1 MIRLKSS
8 KLFLLGSIDL
18 VVTSPPYFRKR
29 EYPGVSLGSEV
40 DYVDYLRSLAS
51 LFMKVHRILKPTGSV
66 WLNLGDTYVNKSLK
80 LIPSR
85 LAIMLTDDIGFIL
98 RNDVIWNKMKGGPV
112 NSKDKFRNI
121 HEHFFFF

>member
-1 MIRLKSS
+1 M
-8 KLFLLGSIDL
+8 
-18 VVTSPPYFRKR
+18 
-29 EYPGVSLGSEV
+29 E
-40 DYVDYLRSLAS
+40 
-51 LFMKVHRILKPTGSV
+51 VHRILKPTGSV

-98 RNDVIWNKMKGGPV
+98 RNDVIWNKMKGGPD